1 MLGETTVPPSLD
13 PQNGVFSKDSVYSPE
28 KNLSIRIYFHGGGFV
43 VETAFSPTLS
53 HFPHFNR
60 RRRKLLSGVSGLPSC
75 AGVSDSDPTP
85 PDELETRDEAMRKMI
100 EAGWR
105 TVSPN
110 SVNGA
115 DDPLINV
122 VGSGDSDLSRLGCGR
137 ILDQSRPWH
146 QANKA
151 IACGFSAT

>member
-60 RRRKLLSGVSGLPSC
+60 RRRKLLSGFPIPIPYEDSWDALN
-75 AGVSDSDPTP
+75 AGGNMTHH
-85 PDELETRDEAMRKMI
+85 LALRA
-100 EAGWR
+100 
-105 TVSPN
+105 
-110 SVNGA
+110 
-115 DDPLINV
+115 
-122 VGSGDSDLSRLGCGR
+122 LS
-137 ILDQSRPWH
+137 
-146 QANKA
+146 
-151 IACGFSAT
+151 